1 MYSKTLIIRNS
12 RDDAY
17 NVLETGIN
25 WRALPER
32 LLASRLE
39 AKALGFKTSKQ
50 KASIILSL
58 LAIGKAKK

>member
-17 NVLETGIN
+17 NVLKTGIN

-39 AKALGFKTSKQ
+39 AKALRYIK
-50 KASIILSL
+50 IYN
-58 LAIGKAKK
+58 